1 MKFFITG
8 ATGFIGNRLA
18 LELAHQG
25 HYVNALVRTKQKE
38 SFLKHSNIRIIRG
51 DMTNINSLRKGIK
64 EADGIFHLAALAKPW
79 VKDKLLY
86 NKINVESTHTILTLA
101 KENRVKKIVFTS
113 SAGTLGPSIDKPVNE
128 ETPRKTNFCNEYE
141 STKFMAE
148 KIAKDFV
155 IQGLNV
161 VIVHPSRVYG
171 PGLLSKSN
179 STTIMIKNYTQ
190 GKWRIIP
197 GNGKRIGNYVFI
209 DDVIKGHML
218 AMEKGQTGSQY
229 ILGGENVSYITFF
242 NTIKKLSNK
251 KYRLLKI
258 PVWILIA
265 FAGLQMKLARLAGQS
280 PLLPPKW
287 VKKYMFNWELSH
299 QKAAKELG
307 YYPHSLESGIQKTL
321 LWLNKIKHSSTN
333 GVE

>member
-8 ATGFIGNRLA
+8 ATGFIGSKLA

-38 SFLKHSNIRIIRG
+38 SLIKHSNIRIIHG
-51 DMTNINSLRKGIK
+51 DITDINSLRKGIK
-64 EADGIFHLAALAKPW
+64 ETDGIFHLAALAKPW

-86 NKINVESTHTILTLA
+86 NKINVEATHAILTLA
-101 KENRVKKIVFTS
+101 KENQVNKIVFTS
-113 SAGTLGPSIDKPVNE
+113 SAGTLGPSIDNSVNE

-155 IQGLNV
+155 LKGLNV

-179 STTIMIKNYTQ
+179 STTIMIKNYLH

-197 GNGKRIGNYVFI
+197 GDGKKTGNYVFI
-209 DDVIKGHML
+209 DDVIDGHIK
-218 AMEKGQTGSQY
+218 AMERGTKGSQY
-229 ILGGENVSYITFF
+229 ILGGENASYITFF
-242 NTIKKLSNK
+242 NIISRISNK
-251 KYRLLKI
+251 NY
-258 PVWILIA
+258 
-265 FAGLQMKLARLAGQS
+265 
-280 PLLPPKW
+280 
-287 VKKYMFNWELSH
+287 
-299 QKAAKELG
+299 
-307 YYPHSLESGIQKTL
+307 
-321 LWLNKIKHSSTN
+321 
-333 GVE
+333 